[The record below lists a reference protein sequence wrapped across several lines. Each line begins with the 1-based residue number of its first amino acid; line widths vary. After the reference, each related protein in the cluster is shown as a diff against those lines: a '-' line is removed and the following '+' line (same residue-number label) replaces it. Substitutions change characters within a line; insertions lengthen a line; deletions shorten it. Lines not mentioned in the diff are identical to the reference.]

1 MTGAPGGGPGSGGW
15 TWVQGFGT
23 AFAGVLAYLGA
34 RFGAQAG
41 KENAD
46 KAIFVQ
52 IVTSERAVWRE
63 AMRGLVV
70 ELTAEVRRG
79 AVSPAKPVNWRKVHA
94 ARAGIVLRLNPACRD
109 VGTDNDKHALD
120 RALFR
125 AVEELVSAR
134 YAPKPDWLKKAD
146 AVEEA
151 AQRLI
156 KKEWD
161 KSKKEAR
168 TGRLEE

>member
-1 MTGAPGGGPGSGGW
+1 M
-15 TWVQGFGT
+15 QGFGT
-23 AFAGVLAYLGA
+23 GFAGVLAYLGA

-79 AVSPAKPVNWRKVHA
+79 AISPAKPVNWRKVHA

-109 VGTDNDKHALD
+109 VRTGDDKHALD
-120 RALFR
+120 RMLFR

-134 YAPKPDWLKKAD
+134 HVPRPDWLTKAD

-151 AQRLI
+151 AQRLL

>member
-1 MTGAPGGGPGSGGW
+1 MTGISGGSGSGGW

-79 AVSPAKPVNWRKVHA
+79 AISPAKPVNWRKVHA

-109 VGTDNDKHALD
+109 VGTEDKHALD

-134 YAPKPDWLKKAD
+134 HTPKPDWLKKAD
-146 AVEEA
+146 TVEKA

>member
-1 MTGAPGGGPGSGGW
+1 SD
-15 TWVQGFGT
+15 V
-23 AFAGVLAYLGA
+23 
-34 RFGAQAG
+34 AQSSSVVSIDTPVIHG
-41 KENAD
+41 LLPWRPIDSDFNQMRNCNA
-46 KAIFVQ
+46 
-52 IVTSERAVWRE
+52 
-63 AMRGLVV
+63 
-70 ELTAEVRRG
+70 
-79 AVSPAKPVNWRKVHA
+79 SPAKPVNWRKVHA

-109 VGTDNDKHALD
+109 ERTDNDKRALD

-134 YAPKPDWLKKAD
+134 HAPRPEWLRKAD
-146 AVEEA
+146 AVEDA

-161 KSKKEAR
+161 KSKKKAR